1 MSPFGIKGFNKFISF
16 VSDEYLVSSNKFY
29 KLRNSQYIPFKI
41 TFKNYKN
48 NKILKINDNSDRNEA
63 KLYTNNELYLDRST
77 LNQTN
82 INEYYHVDLIGL
94 KVYDVDNN
102 FIGVIDEIINNNN
115 LDFLKVKL
123 NNDFII
129 IPFNKKNVNK
139 IEFKSNK
146 LLLIKNNYDF

>member
-1 MSPFGIKGFNKFISF
+1 
-16 VSDEYLVSSNKFY
+16 VSAEYLVSSNKFY
-29 KLRNSQYIPFKI
+29 ILRNSQYLPLKI
-41 TFKNYKN
+41 TFKNYKD

-63 KLYTNNELYLDRST
+63 KLYTNNEFYLDRST

-82 INEYYHVDLIGL
+82 TDEYYHVDLIGL

-115 LDFLKVKL
+115 LDYLKVKL
-123 NNDFII
+123 DNDFII

-139 IEFKSNK
+139 IEFGSNK
-146 LLLIKNNYDF
+146 LFLIKNNYDF